1 MIISFSRKIVQKLET
16 ILQSDLDDEEY
27 IKANDGW

>member
-1 MIISFSRKIVQKLET
+1 MNLDRFIET

>member
-1 MIISFSRKIVQKLET
+1 MNLDRFSEN
-16 ILQSDLDDEEY
+16 ILQSDLDDDEY